1 MKRLAS
7 LAVATALLGSLSAPL
22 AVQAAT
28 ATAQFDVTINLTSAC
43 EITAPTGA
51 TFNYT
56 SLQATDATFASN
68 FTVRCTNG
76 LPITS
81 IALDATEVTD
91 TATGLA
97 YTLALS
103 NAPTIGSGVAQTVS
117 LNGRMAAGQ
126 AGTCSGSI
134 CTNASSPAA
143 NKQRTLTI
151 TY

>member
-7 LAVATALLGSLSAPL
+7 FAVATALLGSLSAPL

-28 ATAQFDVTINLTSAC
+28 ASAQFDVTINLTSAC

-56 SLQATDATFASN
+56 SLQTTDATFASN

-76 LPITS
+76 LPISS
-81 IALDATEVTD
+81 IALDLNQVTD
-91 TATGLA
+91 AATGLA

-103 NAPTIGSGVAQTVS
+103 NAPSTGNGLAQTVN
-117 LNGRMAAGQ
+117 LTGTMAAGQ
-126 AGTCSGSI
+126 VGTCSGST
-134 CTNASSPAA
+134 CTNTNSN